1 MALFKKKESYIC
13 PNCGS
18 AMEYHH
24 NTKVLKCGYCG
35 MLQDMDFKEISGKNC
50 LTLMLKKY
58 RVKTI
63 VEASERDIKLYFR
76 DRFIGYMSE
85 CSDSNTLS
93 FYEKYK
99 ELYTLIKEKEQN
111 NNTINDIKE
120 LYTQG
125 KDPRREF
132 EAIIRTYN
140 SERENRVIG
149 AVIVLFFIVVLF
161 KSLPIGEALG
171 GLAIVVCAFAF
182 LGPRQIANGYSFR
195 KGFFETDVSK
205 SSYLYA
211 KSRLESLNR
220 SYLKGPDEIKKLE
233 KRNEIICGEMAS
245 LKNELL
251 ELEKTVLK
259 NSSKNGKN

>member
-1 MALFKKKESYIC
+1 MALYEEKEIYNC
-13 PNCGS
+13 PNCGRI
-18 AMEYHH
+18 MEYHY
-24 NTKVLKCGYCG
+24 NTMVLKCGYCG
-35 MLQDMDFKEISGKNC
+35 MLQNMDFKEISGRYC

-63 VEASERDIKLYFR
+63 VEASEKDIKQYFR
-76 DRFIGYMSE
+76 DIFIGYMSE

-99 ELYTLIKEKEQN
+99 ELYTLINEKEQN

-120 LYTQG
+120 LYTLG

-132 EAIIRTYN
+132 EAIIQTYK
-140 SERENRVIG
+140 SQCVNRVTV
-149 AVIVLFFIVVLF
+149 AVVALFFIVEAF
-161 KSLPIGEALG
+161 MDLPIGKALVA
-171 GLAIVVCAFAF
+171 LVM
-182 LGPRQIANGYSFR
+182 IACVDPFGIISSL
-195 KGFFETDVSK
+195 FETDVSR

-211 KSRLESLNR
+211 KSRLEELNR
-220 SYLKGPDEIKKLE
+220 SFEKGPDEIDKLE
-233 KRNEIICGEMAS
+233 QRNEIICGEMAS

-251 ELEKTVLK
+251 ELEKSVLK

>member
-1 MALFKKKESYIC
+1 MALYEEKEIYNC
-13 PNCGS
+13 PNCGRI
-18 AMEYHH
+18 MEYHH
-24 NTKVLKCGYCG
+24 NTMVLKCGRCG
-35 MLQDMDFKEISGKNC
+35 MLQDMDFKEISGRYC

-63 VEASERDIKLYFR
+63 VEASEMDIKLYFR

-140 SERENRVIG
+140 SQCVNRVTV
-149 AVIVLFFIVVLF
+149 AALVLFIIVIAF
-161 KSLPIGEALG
+161 MALPIGEALV
-171 GLAIVVCAFAF
+171 AIVMITC
-182 LGPRQIANGYSFR
+182 IE
-195 KGFFETDVSK
+195 FFVESKRTIRSLLETNVSK

-251 ELEKTVLK
+251 ELEKSVLK

>member
-35 MLQDMDFKEISGKNC
+35 MLQDMEFKEISGKNC

-63 VEASERDIKLYFR
+63 VEASEREIKLYFR

-99 ELYTLIKEKEQN
+99 ELYTLIKEKDQN
-111 NNTINDIKE
+111 NNTINSIKA
-120 LYTQG
+120 LYSPG

-132 EAIIRTYN
+132 ETTIRTYKW
-140 SERENRVIG
+140 ECVKRVIS
-149 AVIVLFFIVVLF
+149 AVIVLFAIVLVLMSF
-161 KSLPIGEALG
+161 PIWKALG
-171 GLAIVVCAFAF
+171 GLAFA
-182 LGPRQIANGYSFR
+182 GAVS
-195 KGFFETDVSK
+195 FFEPRGIVKSLFITDVSRD
-205 SSYLYA
+205 SYLYA
-211 KSRLESLNR
+211 KSRLESLD
-220 SYLKGPDEIKKLE
+220 SDLAKGPAEIDKLE
-233 KRNEIICGEMAS
+233 QRNEIICGEMAS

-251 ELEKTVLK
+251 ELEKSVLR

>member
-1 MALFKKKESYIC
+1 MALYEEKEVYNC
-13 PNCGS
+13 PNCGRI
-18 AMEYHH
+18 MEYHH
-24 NTKVLKCGYCG
+24 NTKVLKCGRCG
-35 MLQDMDFKEISGKNC
+35 MLQDMDFKEISGRYC

-63 VEASERDIKLYFR
+63 VEAPEIDIKLYFR

-111 NNTINDIKE
+111 NNIINDIKE

-140 SERENRVIG
+140 SQCENRVAG
-149 AVIVLFFIVVLF
+149 AVIVLFFIVLVF
-161 KSLPIGEALG
+161 MALPIGEALVA
-171 GLAIVVCAFAF
+171 LAMIACVVFF
-182 LGPRQIANGYSFR
+182 VESERTKTIRSL
-195 KGFFETDVSK
+195 FETDVSK

-251 ELEKTVLK
+251 ELEKSLLK
-259 NSSKNGKN
+259 NNSKNGKN